1 VAVAAGVVGFLLGL
15 LVGWGLGPDP
25 DPAEVL
31 GEVEAALWGA
41 EGSLEVVEVEYG
53 ESVTDGEVVA
63 TPEYEGARAALASSR
78 NRYLEVRQAVA
89 SVAPNNA
96 AEIDRAYDELKR
108 LVDERAPTEQ
118 VASLVTDLAGMLT
131 GALGE

>member
-1 VAVAAGVVGFLLGL
+1 MAAGVVGFLVGL
-15 LVGWGLGPDP
+15 LVGWGLQPDP
-25 DPAEVL
+25 DPAEAL
-31 GEVEAALWGA
+31 EEVEAALRGA
-41 EGSLEVVEVEYG
+41 EGSLEVVGVEYA

-78 NRYLEVRQAVA
+78 NRFLEVRQAVA

-108 LVDERAPTEQ
+108 LVDERAPSEQ
-118 VASLVTDLAGMLT
+118 VASLVTELADMLT